1 MATLKYL
8 LDNTTITSFEVWN
21 EVDLIRCVCWKC
33 EEAIRGSDEVTRDQD
48 DNRGKRSL
56 VGEREKRRNVV
67 LLN

>member
-1 MATLKYL
+1 M
-8 LDNTTITSFEVWN
+8 
-21 EVDLIRCVCWKC
+21 CWKC